1 MDNSPR
7 FPGPTLAYCSMRDMR
22 VAFPATTRPVAARMP
37 LSQVAKEAAP
47 LLEGIAAATRDPL
60 RATLEAL
67 AAALVA
73 ADMGDLHIAAREMQ
87 AAQATYRDWR
97 TDHAG

>member
-1 MDNSPR
+1 MDNTR
-7 FPGPTLAYCSMRDMR
+7 PGPTLAYCSKQAMR
-22 VAFPATTRPVAARMP
+22 VAFPAVTCPVATRMP

-47 LLEGIAAATRDPL
+47 LLEGIAASVRDPL

-87 AAQATYRDWR
+87 AAQATYHDWR